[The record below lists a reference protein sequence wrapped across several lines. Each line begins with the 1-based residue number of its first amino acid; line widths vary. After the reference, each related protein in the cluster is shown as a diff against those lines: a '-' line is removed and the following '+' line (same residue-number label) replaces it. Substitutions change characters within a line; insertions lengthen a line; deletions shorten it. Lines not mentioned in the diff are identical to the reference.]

1 MSAKTKEAIVRV
13 NSIPVQPVVYGSLH
27 GKDTMFFR
35 VDAGEASDSTGRKY
49 ELSTNVGGSTPIV
62 RSLKT
67 GLWFALSWS
76 DIIKMA
82 KDKGIDA
89 HAQSTKPKGKR

>member
-1 MSAKTKEAIVRV
+1 MSVKTKEAVVRV

-62 RSLKT
+62 RSVKT

-76 DIIKMA
+76 DIIAMA
-82 KDKGIDA
+82 KDAGIDA
-89 HAQSTKPKGKR
+89 HAQATKPKGKP